1 MHRVLLC
8 QTMSPA
14 DGLAAYAIAGNIRRP
29 KLAARKQ
36 ASIDFAISKL
46 ILSTCRR
53 CCLLQNWVLRKED
66 TRNYDTQWKNKKG
79 EPHNPARASARL
91 RVR

>member
-29 KLAARKQ
+29 NLAARMQ
-36 ASIDFAISKL
+36 TRIDFAISQRPVALAVTGCNDKK
-46 ILSTCRR
+46 TEVW
-53 CCLLQNWVLRKED
+53 CL
-66 TRNYDTQWKNKKG
+66 KKTTTTV
-79 EPHNPARASARL
+79 SQ
-91 RVR
+91 